1 VLKRLIVVDYQEG
14 AGGEFIARFLSAH
27 FGLPLAFDQQ
37 ADPDQ
42 TQKWLNS
49 HSIVT
54 PTWTLSFE
62 TSLRALMELCD
73 SQNIDSIAVPYHL
86 YKWPQ
91 HVDKILDLIPHA
103 RFVRINC
110 DRYLG
115 QVNVEFK
122 RKVLDRSITDF
133 KELQFLL
140 KNKDRDFI
148 KSMMTRFKQKTLTY
162 KDIFHAP
169 DKDLKTLPS
178 KDVEIDYGDFF
189 CNFDQT
195 ASAYERLCDR
205 LGLSPNIVLLSALLE
220 RNKKNQHDLERY
232 LSTL

>member
-1 VLKRLIVVDYQEG
+1 VLRHLIVVDYQEG
-14 AGGEFIARFLSAH
+14 AGGEFVARFLSAH

-49 HSIVT
+49 QSIVAPAWSLT
-54 PTWTLSFE
+54 FK
-62 TSLRALMELCD
+62 TSLRVLLELCA

-91 HVDKILDLIPHA
+91 HVGDILDLVPHA

-110 DRYLG
+110 DQYLDR
-115 QVNVEFK
+115 VNVEFQ
-122 RKVLDRSITDF
+122 RKVQDRAITNF

-140 KNKDRDFI
+140 KNKDREFI
-148 KSMMTRFKQKTLTY
+148 KSIMTAFKEKTLTY
-162 KDIFHAP
+162 KDIFPATNTE
-169 DKDLKTLPS
+169 LKTLPS
-178 KDVEIDYGDFF
+178 NDIKIDYGDFF

-195 ASAYERLCDR
+195 ASAYEQLCN
-205 LGLSPNIVLLSALLE
+205 GLNLVPNIVLLSALLE